1 MTADPGRFREEAMD
15 ARREEDW
22 DLWLSRSLAR
32 LDEENGPP
40 PPWRA
45 VPASTTIREVSDIAY

>member
-40 PPWRA
+40 PPWRGHNQEISEGEQ
-45 VPASTTIREVSDIAY
+45 AS

>member
-1 MTADPGRFREEAMD
+1 MTADAGRFREETMD

-32 LDEENGPP
+32 LDEQYPD
-40 PPWRA
+40 PPW
-45 VPASTTIREVSDIAY
+45 SDATAGNNQKEISEETGS